1 MTEPATPA
9 ELLDRLKALGITT
22 TTTEHT
28 AAFTV
33 EELDAVA
40 GHLPGVHVKNL
51 FLCDAKKKMWL
62 VVAPGAR
69 ALDLKKLANVI
80 GSARLSFGSE
90 ERLMRVLGVAPG
102 SVTPFAIINDKDNA
116 VQVILDAE
124 MMGGE
129 IINAHPLINTMST
142 SIAPADL
149 LKFMTDCGHTPRLV
163 NLAAAGRG

>member
-1 MTEPATPA
+1 MTAPATPA
-9 ELLDRLKALGITT
+9 ELLNHLKALGIAT
-22 TTTEHT
+22 TTTEHA

-33 EELDAVA
+33 DELEAVA

-69 ALDLKKLANVI
+69 ALDLKKLADII

-90 ERLMRVLGVAPG
+90 ERLVRVLGVAPG
-102 SVTPFAIINDKDNA
+102 SVTPFAIINDKDNV

-124 MMGGE
+124 MMQGD
-129 IINAHPLINTMST
+129 IINAHPLVNTMST
-142 SIAPADL
+142 SIAPQDL
-149 LKFMTDCGHTPRLV
+149 LKFMAHCGHSPRLV
-163 NLAAAGRG
+163 NLAAAARA